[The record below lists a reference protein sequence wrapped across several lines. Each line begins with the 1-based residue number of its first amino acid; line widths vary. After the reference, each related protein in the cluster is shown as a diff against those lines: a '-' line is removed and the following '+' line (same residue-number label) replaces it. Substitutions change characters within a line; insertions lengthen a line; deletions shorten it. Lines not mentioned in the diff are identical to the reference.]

1 MYRIFDINDRKCI
14 AFADRYRTKKGFAKA
29 FRREFDNI
37 VVYHAT
43 KINQS
48 ESDSILAEGMRRT
61 TTKKLYEKAINRFI
75 LPTDLPEQ
83 KEAILGVIDTYFEKN
98 RFITVGEI
106 NFSID
111 RKLLIGQCYHYLL
124 FGPESLLPVAGKLRE
139 ELNMNFRWRLVNF
152 GSPVIVSALVQVD
165 STHDIW
171 LETLYE
177 YLCDDWLETSLVLK
191 ADLPKENLIQIEI
204 VEEPVDHK
212 GFLYM

>member
-1 MYRIFDINDRKCI
+1 MYRIFDIADRKCI

-61 TTKKLYEKAINRFI
+61 TTPHLYEKAINRFI

-83 KEAILGVIDTYFEKN
+83 KEAILAIIDTYFEKN

-111 RKLLIGQCYHYLL
+111 RKLLIGQCYHY
-124 FGPESLLPVAGKLRE
+124 
-139 ELNMNFRWRLVNF
+139 
-152 GSPVIVSALVQVD
+152 
-165 STHDIW
+165 
-171 LETLYE
+171 
-177 YLCDDWLETSLVLK
+177 
-191 ADLPKENLIQIEI
+191 
-204 VEEPVDHK
+204 
-212 GFLYM
+212 